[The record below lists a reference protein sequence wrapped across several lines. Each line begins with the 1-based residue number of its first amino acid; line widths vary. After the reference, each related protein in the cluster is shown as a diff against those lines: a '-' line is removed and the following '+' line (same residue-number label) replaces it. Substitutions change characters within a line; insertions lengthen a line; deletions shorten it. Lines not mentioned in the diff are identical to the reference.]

1 MWADELCEWYNQVDK
16 VKPLIT
22 IADGSKK
29 ERKAKLAQNNKFTI
43 INYAMLRDSD
53 YGKLFNKKWDLVV
66 ADEAHKLKNRKT
78 QQTQG
83 FQKLTSKRMA
93 LLTGSPLLNSPEEIW
108 SLLNILFPSRF
119 GSYWQFV
126 EDFCQTE
133 YNPFAQTPKIIGVK
147 NKRELH
153 FLVNP
158 LMINRKKEDVLAD
171 LPDKRYQT
179 IKLKMDDKQE
189 KIYRDLEENM
199 FADLG
204 EDLLLTSTGL
214 EQLLRLKQIAL
225 SPQLLDADQVGVK
238 IKTIKELLND
248 TDKKVVIFSR
258 FASFIELLAEKLNH
272 KFVKITGEVDA
283 QDRRR
288 YEKQF
293 QDDPQIKVFLGTIG
307 SAGEGLN
314 LQSASIMIF
323 ADKAWS
329 PKVNEQ
335 CEDRVHRPGQTDSP
349 LIISLICKN
358 TVDEDLELTLKNK
371 NKVINETLALNG
383 VKEKI
388 LQRM

>member
-258 FASFIELLAEKLNH
+258 FASFINLLAEKLNH
-272 KFVKITGEVDA
+272 NFVKITGEVDA
-283 QDRRR
+283 QDRGR

-293 QDDPQIKVFLGTIG
+293 EDTTGKV
-307 SAGEGLN
+307 
-314 LQSASIMIF
+314 
-323 ADKAWS
+323 
-329 PKVNEQ
+329 
-335 CEDRVHRPGQTDSP
+335 
-349 LIISLICKN
+349 
-358 TVDEDLELTLKNK
+358 
-371 NKVINETLALNG
+371 
-383 VKEKI
+383 
-388 LQRM
+388 